1 MKRKSAEFM
10 LGAICKEL
18 SSLDLQSLVQ
28 GHGVM
33 KRESLSFAL
42 SCCLRTIARNETKR
56 NNAAKF
62 LHKPAKSYISQSRE
76 F

>member
-1 MKRKSAEFM
+1 
-10 LGAICKEL
+10 
-18 SSLDLQSLVQ
+18 
-28 GHGVM
+28 M

-62 LHKPAKSYISQSRE
+62 LHKPAKSYISPSRE